1 MRAPLMLAATLAV
14 GLAAVT
20 ARADEPV
27 LHDKIFY
34 MQHAALREATLG
46 WCHADAR
53 RSHMADCQNA
63 EAAGNAKLFTRPMTD
78 PLANAE
84 FWREN
89 PAARDGILRICAHPT
104 EADGPYLPYCK
115 YAAAGV
121 GR

>member
-1 MRAPLMLAATLAV
+1 MRVSLIVAMALAATFALPV
-14 GLAAVT
+14 
-20 ARADEPV
+20 RADEPQ

-34 MQHAALREATLG
+34 MQHAAIRETTLG
-46 WCHADAR
+46 WCHADVR
-53 RSHMADCQNA
+53 RSNMADCQNA
-63 EAAGNAKLFTRPMTD
+63 EAAGNVKLFSRPATD
-78 PLANAE
+78 PLKNAE

-104 EADGPYLPYCK
+104 EADAPYLPYCR